1 MKDGDQDLN
10 NIKRISLSPSVTLN
24 VIPSEKFKVSYLSVY
39 FSRPVDEKEAA
50 KNALI
55 PEILTRASKKYP
67 TMTDLN
73 VKLQSLYGA
82 SIDPV
87 NTLMGE
93 AHVFG
98 LYSSFPENRYAF
110 DDTDILGEVIE
121 LISELLLH
129 PLTDEKGGF
138 DENIVESEKTKLC
151 GRIMARINNPASYA
165 VRRCEEIMCAD
176 ECFSVSPSGT
186 VESVSSVNA
195 KELYDYYLS
204 LPGKTAVDIY
214 YAGSADISLLE
225 EKFTGLFSA
234 FDRPLSLKAVTE
246 VRRSAFGEVK
256 NIIEEQPVAQGKLTI
271 GFRSGYALG
280 DNDYHIF
287 SLLNSLLGSSPTSKL
302 FMNVREKMSLCYYCS
317 SRPNALKGIMTIASG
332 IEVDNFE
339 KAKDAILDQINA
351 LKEGDISDFEIESAK
366 KSLINAYKELTDS
379 PSGLVSWYLTR
390 SFAGLSDTPEETAEK
405 ILSVTKEELTAS
417 AARLSL
423 DTVYFLKG
431 TLDVNDID
439 EDEDDE

>member
-1 MKDGDQDLN
+1 MNRDLN
-10 NIKRISLSPSVTLN
+10 SIKRISLYPSVTLN
-24 VIPSEKFKVSYLSVY
+24 VIPSEKFKISYLSVY
-39 FSRPVDEKEAA
+39 FSRPADEKDAP

-55 PEILTRASKKYP
+55 PEILTRACKKYP
-67 TMTDLN
+67 SMTALN
-73 VKLQSLYGA
+73 TKLQSLYGA

-87 NTLMGE
+87 NMLMGE
-93 AHVFG
+93 AHIFG

-110 DDTDILGEVIE
+110 DSTDILGEITD
-121 LISELLLH
+121 LISEIINN

-138 DENIVESEKTKLC
+138 DTAVVESEKTKLC
-151 GRIMARINNPASYA
+151 GRIKARINNPASYA

-176 ECFSVSPSGT
+176 ERFSVSPSGT

-195 KELYDYYLS
+195 KELYEYYKA
-204 LPGKTAVDIY
+204 LPGATAVEIY
-214 YAGSADISLLE
+214 YAGSADTSLLIS
-225 EKFTGLFSA
+225 KFKEIFA
-234 FDRPLSLKAVTE
+234 DFDLPLSVKAQTE
-246 VRRSAFGEVK
+246 IRRCAPAEIKTV
-256 NIIEEQPVAQGKLTI
+256 IEEQSVAQGKLTI
-271 GFRSGYALG
+271 GLRSGYCLF

-287 SLLNSLLGSSPTSKL
+287 ALLNSILGSSPTSKL

-339 KAKDAILDQINA
+339 KAKNAILEQLEA
-351 LKEGDISDFEIESAK
+351 LKAGDISDFEIESAK

-390 SFAGLSDTPEETAEK
+390 SFADRNDSPEEVAQK
-405 ILSVTKEELTAS
+405 ILSVTKEELIAS
-417 AARLSL
+417 ASRLSV

-431 TLDVNDID
+431 TLSAEDADD
-439 EDEDDE
+439 ADEDDE